1 MHDRRN
7 TVELKHFMSEN
18 TGVASKP
25 MKEIRRKEDEELI
38 TISDFNWTEP
48 QSIRQVQEALENYR
62 AILQLL
68 WPMDQTGTIIGRL
81 LLRYWFIS
89 AVQDAKTKVSV
100 ICKYF
105 NAVQRLNVKR
115 AANRSAI
122 LSYEEH
128 EKVLKET
135 LAANGL
141 RSEVPYE
148 GIHRVDRAEQGT
160 SGPRANKPIKTKSN
174 VSMVNGFR
182 ICYDYNNGKCTR
194 KNHAVGCEDAK
205 GTKYAH
211 NCNVYVPEK
220 MAGCHAKHPRT
231 AHK

>member
-1 MHDRRN
+1 MHDRQN

-68 WPMDQTGTIIGRL
+68 WPMEQTGTIIGRL

-89 AVQDAKTKVSV
+89 AAQDAKTKVSV

-122 LSYEEH
+122 LSYE
-128 EKVLKET
+128 
-135 LAANGL
+135 
-141 RSEVPYE
+141 
-148 GIHRVDRAEQGT
+148 
-160 SGPRANKPIKTKSN
+160 
-174 VSMVNGFR
+174 
-182 ICYDYNNGKCTR
+182 
-194 KNHAVGCEDAK
+194 
-205 GTKYAH
+205 
-211 NCNVYVPEK
+211 
-220 MAGCHAKHPRT
+220 
-231 AHK
+231 